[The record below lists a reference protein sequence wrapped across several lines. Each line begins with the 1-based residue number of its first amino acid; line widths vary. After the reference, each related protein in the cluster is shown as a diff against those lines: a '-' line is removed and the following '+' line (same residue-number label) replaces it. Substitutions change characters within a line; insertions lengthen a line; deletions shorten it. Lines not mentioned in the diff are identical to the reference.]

1 MMYDVLLNMYNELVG
16 QVTKLWV
23 IIEIKSIFLVFGVA
37 WGYWLFF
44 NDMRTLVCWSKWQKN
59 QGKEW

>member
-23 IIEIKSIFLVFGVA
+23 IIEIWSIFLIFGVA
-37 WGYWLFF
+37 WGYWLFL